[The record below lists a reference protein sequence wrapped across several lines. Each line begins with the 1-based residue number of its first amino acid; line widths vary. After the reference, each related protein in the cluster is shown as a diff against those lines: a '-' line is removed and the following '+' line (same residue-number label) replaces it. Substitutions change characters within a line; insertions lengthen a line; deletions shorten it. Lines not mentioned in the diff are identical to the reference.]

1 MSQLVDELATS
12 IPSSSA
18 TPDALD
24 PGSAFFTFD
33 GPVMANVFQELVTYD
48 GNDTTTL
55 VPVLASNWTI
65 SANSQTYT
73 FEMRPNVWFS
83 NMDPINAYTA
93 WFSFVRTIYENAPSG
108 VAGSNYNEL
117 TENLAANNPD
127 AEVPVGTCSAI
138 ASLGGN
144 FASAN
149 ASDTAGANLCVSVL
163 NNMLSN
169 FNPSNSTQDQIMSY
183 AGQSYQVINS
193 STFVVH
199 LMSPY
204 AFFGYDVAAMWG
216 AIVDPTYVDAH
227 GGVQNNTVNS
237 YFDANGGP
245 GSGPYEIAS
254 VGAGYIP
261 IVLKANPNYWA
272 ANVSGLAPVL
282 QPAHINTII
291 IQYGASQLDQINT
304 FGTNEAQIS
313 WVAPPYI
320 QQMYNAYN
328 YKSQYPINDI
338 LLNSGYAASFFYV
351 ASNTQVFPTNIT
363 DFRLAVAHAVNMS
376 EEIQDTYTNPINGQ
390 PLAENYMGPMLPQN
404 GQYYDPGNIPP
415 YQVNISLAIQ
425 EIAAAGQ
432 QGNFYVTLPN
442 ATTVG
447 CTLGTSGCKALPAI
461 ELAYLTPL
469 SPLIQSQLQI
479 IQANLQQIG
488 LAVAPYGET
497 PAVFSANEGTAAT
510 SPVMTFLGWYP
521 DWPDP
526 VFQLMLPA
534 ATSTSFLP
542 GWLNNATI
550 NNILA
555 TLPFDTN
562 QTSYIQGIA
571 QVYQMMYQLAPYD
584 WFPNPAVYFFVQP
597 YLHGFTWNGY
607 VGYYYNMMY
616 YS

>member
-1 MSQLVDELATS
+1 VDELATS

-65 SANSQTYT
+65 SSNAMTYT
-73 FEMRPNVWFS
+73 FLMRPNTWFS
-83 NMDPINAYTA
+83 NKDPINAYTA
-93 WFSFVRTIYENAPSG
+93 WFSFVRTIYENSPSG

-117 TENLAANNPD
+117 TENLTANNAD
-127 AEVPVGTCSAI
+127 AEVPVGTCSAV

-149 ASDTAGANLCVSVL
+149 SSAIAGVNLCVAVL

-169 FNPSNSTQDQIMSY
+169 FNPANSTQDTIMAY
-183 AGQSYQVINS
+183 PGQAYVATNS
-193 STFVVH
+193 STFVVN

-204 AFFGYDVAAMWG
+204 EFLGYDIGAMWG
-216 AIVDPTYVDAH
+216 AIVDPAYVDAH

-245 GSGPYEIAS
+245 GSGPYYIAS
-254 VGAGYIP
+254 VGAGFIP

-282 QPAHINTII
+282 QAAHINTII
-291 IQYGASQLDQINT
+291 IQYAASQLDQINT

-313 WVAPPYI
+313 WVPPPFL
-320 QQMYNAYN
+320 QQMYNAYQ
-328 YKSQYPINDI
+328 YKNQYTLND
-338 LLNSGYAASFFYV
+338 LLINSGYADSFFYV

-363 DFRLAVAHAVNMS
+363 DFRLAVAHSVNMS
-376 EEIQDTYTNPINGQ
+376 EEIQDTYTNPITGQ
-390 PLAENYMGPMLPQN
+390 ALAENYLGPMLPQN
-404 GQYYDPGNIPP
+404 NQYYDPGGLQP
-415 YQVNISLAIQ
+415 YQVNLTLATQ
-425 EIAAAGQ
+425 EINDAGL

-442 ATTVG
+442 GTTAGCSVG
-447 CTLGTSGCKALPAI
+447 AAGCKPLPAI

-479 IQANLQQIG
+479 IEANLAQVGIP
-488 LAVAPYGET
+488 VAPYGET
-497 PAVFSANEGTAAT
+497 PAVFSANEGTAQT

-534 ATSTSFLP
+534 ATDTSFLP

-555 TLPFDTN
+555 TLPFVTN
-562 QTSYIQGIA
+562 QTQYISGIS
-571 QVYQMMYQLAPYD
+571 QVYSMMYQLAPYD

-597 YLHGFTWNGY
+597 YLHGFEWNGY